1 MYMFESFMVKFEFI
15 KLCDSLLDLV
25 FKIGVFNSVT
35 AGLKIKFL
43 KIAIFDIAKERIFFG
58 LINFF
63 LASFKIIYLFHGLLV
78 FDSHHV
84 KSLFSEL

>member
-1 MYMFESFMVKFEFI
+1 MIKFEFI

-35 AGLKIKFL
+35 TGLKFKFL
-43 KIAIFDIAKERIFFG
+43 KIAIFDIVKEKILIG

-78 FDSHHV
+78 FESNHV
-84 KSLFSEL
+84 KFLFSQL